1 MTEPPIPP
9 SQPPVPSGP
18 GRPDKGL
25 RAKIK
30 PKHVVAAVVFVLLVI
45 FMLENLRRVP
55 IRFIGPQ
62 VRAPLFVALLVSAA
76 LGALLVLVVQR
87 LRRRG

>member
-9 SQPPVPSGP
+9 GPPPVPHEP
-18 GRPDKGL
+18 NKGL

-30 PKHVVAAVVFVLLVI
+30 PKHIGVAVVVILLVI

-62 VRAPLFVALLVSAA
+62 VHAPLFLALLVSAA

-87 LRRRG
+87 VRKRGG